1 MVTRTGSSEGLTL
14 FFSFLF
20 IYLLTIGVFLRYDEA
35 LSFHQQALVLKP
47 LNPSTY
53 SAIGFVQVIINN
65 QKQQEANYFLQSL
78 TGDLMGAV
86 ESFHKALGIRR

>member
-1 MVTRTGSSEGLTL
+1 MYDVRPHYLRR
-14 FFSFLF
+14 FS
-20 IYLLTIGVFLRYDEA
+20 RYDEA

-65 QKQQEANYFLQSL
+65 QKQQEATDFLQSL

>member
-1 MVTRTGSSEGLTL
+1 M
-14 FFSFLF
+14 
-20 IYLLTIGVFLRYDEA
+20 
-35 LSFHQQALVLKP
+35 LKP

-53 SAIGFVQVIINN
+53 SAIGFVQVISN
-65 QKQQEANYFLQSL
+65 QKQQEATDFLQSL

>member
-1 MVTRTGSSEGLTL
+1 MISSLVGFYQTNG
-14 FFSFLF
+14 FLF
-20 IYLLTIGVFLRYDEA
+20 IPVSRYDEA

-53 SAIGFVQVIINN
+53 SAIGFVQVIINH
-65 QKQQEANYFLQSL
+65 QKQQEATDFLQSL